1 MLNNPGMTAL
11 MSRDA
16 LRSLCSAHGLPTR
29 NLRRDELQK
38 RWDAYV
44 ASQGATVNAL
54 GDAAR
59 GVKRKYEEAKA
70 AQPKEAAEAAEAF
83 LRELR
88 RMNTDVQQLR
98 REVRCVLRCM
108 RQRLP
113 GVLCDAGVQT
123 DLIDTAELPAVDL
136 AAFDIDAYV
145 DDFLADVSKQEKN
158 RTE

>member
-16 LRSLCSAHGLPTR
+16 LRTLCKQHGLPTR
-29 NLRRDELQK
+29 NVRRDELQK

-44 ASQGATVNAL
+44 ASQGATLDAL

-70 AQPKEAAEAAEAF
+70 AQPAEAAEAAESF

-123 DLIDTAELPAVDL
+123 DFDTAELPAVDL
-136 AAFDIDAYV
+136 AAFDLDAYA